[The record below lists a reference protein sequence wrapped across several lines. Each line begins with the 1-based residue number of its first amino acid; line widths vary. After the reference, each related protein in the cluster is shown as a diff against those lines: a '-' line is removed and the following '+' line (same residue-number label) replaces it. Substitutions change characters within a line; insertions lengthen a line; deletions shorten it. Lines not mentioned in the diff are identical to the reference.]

1 MNFDETKERPITMNP
16 THPPAPR
23 PALDGKGP
31 DTGRLAMSRRTALRS
46 ALILLGGSAL
56 ALTGCSTRDTH
67 AADAAPG
74 TADAPATGKGPTIT
88 DQKGRT
94 ISFDAP
100 VERIATTVIPA
111 PSMIIAADQRI
122 SKIVAVNRASQM
134 QAKNGLLAEMFPE
147 IMDLPIAAAGN
158 DFVPNIETIAAQNPD
173 VVIQWAHMGD
183 EIITP
188 IEQAGLE
195 LLLIIYGTQED
206 LEYWVE
212 MFTELVGKPER
223 GEKILADMH
232 RDRAAVEEA
241 VGTAHRRPRAVNL
254 FNYDEM
260 QVSGTE
266 SYMDFWLTLCGAD
279 NVGTKA
285 GPGSSVKVSREELLA
300 WDPEVVFIGNFSPA
314 TPEDM
319 YDDPFF
325 AEMPAVKNKRVYKIP
340 NGGFAWDPPSNESNL
355 MWQWAAQLLHPETAD
370 FDLRRAMK
378 DSYSFLYDHKLT
390 DEQID
395 RVLAIDANSGSAN
408 YDAFTR

>member
-23 PALDGKGP
+23 PA
-31 DTGRLAMSRRTALRS
+31 LAMSRRTALRS

-74 TADAPATGKGPTIT
+74 TADAPANGKGPTIT

-94 ISFDAP
+94 VSFDAP

-111 PSMIIAADQRI
+111 PSMIIAADQGI

-232 RDRAAVEEA
+232 RDRAAVEKA
-241 VGTAHRRPRAVNL
+241 VGSARRRPRAVNL

-319 YDDPFF
+319 YGAPFF
-325 AEMPAVKNKRVYKIP
+325 ADMSAVKNKRVYKIP

-355 MWQWAAQLLHPETAD
+355 MWQWAAQLLHPEGAD

-378 DSYSFLYDHKLT
+378 DSYSFLYDHELT

-395 RVLAIDANSGSAN
+395 RVLAVDANSGSAN

>member
-1 MNFDETKERPITMNP
+1 MNP
-16 THPPAPR
+16 TYPPAPR
-23 PALDGKGP
+23 PELG
-31 DTGRLAMSRRTALRS
+31 MSRRTALRS

-56 ALTGCSTRDTH
+56 ALTGCSTRETH

-94 ISFDAP
+94 VSFDAP

-111 PSMIIAADQRI
+111 PSMIIAADQGI

-158 DFVPNIETIAAQNPD
+158 DFVPNIETIAAQTPD

-232 RDRAAVEEA
+232 RDRAAVEKA
-241 VGTAHRRPRAVNL
+241 VGTARHRPRAVNL
-254 FNYDEM
+254 YNYDEM

-319 YDDPFF
+319 YGDAFF
-325 AEMPAVKNKRVYKIP
+325 AEMSAVKNKRVYKIP

-355 MWQWAAQLLHPETAD
+355 MWQWAAQLLHPEDAD
-370 FDLRRAMK
+370 FALRRAMK
-378 DSYSFLYDHKLT
+378 DSYSFLYDHELT

-395 RVLAIDANSGSAN
+395 RVLAVDANSGSAN

>member
-1 MNFDETKERPITMNP
+1 MNP
-16 THPPAPR
+16 TYPPAPR
-23 PALDGKGP
+23 PELG
-31 DTGRLAMSRRTALRS
+31 MSRRTALRS

-56 ALTGCSTRDTH
+56 ALTGCSTRETH
-67 AADAAPG
+67 AAPG

-94 ISFDAP
+94 VSFDAP

-111 PSMIIAADQRI
+111 PSMIIAADQGI

-183 EIITP
+183 EITTP

-232 RDRAAVEEA
+232 RDRAAVEKA
-241 VGTAHRRPRAVNL
+241 VGTVRRRPRAVNL
-254 FNYDEM
+254 YNYDEM

-279 NVGTKA
+279 NVGAKA

-319 YDDPFF
+319 YGDAFF
-325 AEMPAVKNKRVYKIP
+325 AEMSAVKNKRVYKIP

-355 MWQWAAQLLHPETAD
+355 MWQWAAQLLHPEDAD
-370 FDLRRAMK
+370 FALRRAMK
-378 DSYSFLYDHKLT
+378 DSYSFLYDHELT
-390 DEQID
+390 VEQID
-395 RVLAIDANSGSAN
+395 RVLAVDANSGSAN

>member
-1 MNFDETKERPITMNP
+1 MNP
-16 THPPAPR
+16 TYPPAPR
-23 PALDGKGP
+23 PVLG
-31 DTGRLAMSRRTALRS
+31 MSRRTALRS

-56 ALTGCSTRDTH
+56 ALTGCSTRETH
-67 AADAAPG
+67 AAPG
-74 TADAPATGKGPTIT
+74 TADAPANGKGPTIT

-94 ISFDAP
+94 VSFDAP

-111 PSMIIAADQRI
+111 PSMIIAADQGI

-158 DFVPNIETIAAQNPD
+158 DFVPNIETIAAQTPD

-232 RDRAAVEEA
+232 RDRAAVEKA
-241 VGTAHRRPRAVNL
+241 VGTARHRPRAVNL
-254 FNYDEM
+254 YNYDEM

-319 YDDPFF
+319 YGDAFF
-325 AEMPAVKNKRVYKIP
+325 AEMSAVKNKRVYKIP

-355 MWQWAAQLLHPETAD
+355 MWQWAAQLLHPEDAD
-370 FDLRRAMK
+370 FALRRAMK
-378 DSYSFLYDHKLT
+378 DSYSFLYDHELT

-395 RVLAIDANSGSAN
+395 RVLAVDANSGSAN

>member
-1 MNFDETKERPITMNP
+1 
-16 THPPAPR
+16 
-23 PALDGKGP
+23 
-31 DTGRLAMSRRTALRS
+31 
-46 ALILLGGSAL
+46 
-56 ALTGCSTRDTH
+56 
-67 AADAAPG
+67 
-74 TADAPATGKGPTIT
+74 
-88 DQKGRT
+88 
-94 ISFDAP
+94 
-100 VERIATTVIPA
+100 
-111 PSMIIAADQRI
+111 
-122 SKIVAVNRASQM
+122 
-134 QAKNGLLAEMFPE
+134 
-147 IMDLPIAAAGN
+147 
-158 DFVPNIETIAAQNPD
+158 
-173 VVIQWAHMGD
+173 MGD